1 MTVAELLSHMRRL
14 DVDVWAEGD
23 RLRLSAPPGVLT
35 LEMREQLMARKYEIM
50 AFIRTAFTLAAPATT
65 VVAVRSEGTR
75 PPFFAVPAHNG
86 DVFCYVHLAR
96 CLGQDQPFYA
106 LQPPGLD
113 GARAPAETIEAL
125 AAHFVREL
133 RAFLPGGP
141 YLLGGFCVGG
151 AVAFETARQLREQG
165 EDVRLL
171 VLLGSPHPVAFRT
184 YNRARKLI
192 ERVGHHGRL
201 LWRSPAQH
209 GRHLIRTLRARAKLA
224 SGVVDP
230 LSRYSQNVERATLAA
245 IRVYSPRPFDGRI
258 SLVLPSEEWAK
269 SYDRP
274 MDWRAQS
281 GDGFDVVT
289 GPRDCNGDVMLRE
302 PHVRWLA
309 GELRALLDRAQA
321 GFDRGASLRVSG

>member
-14 DVDVWAEGD
+14 DVDVRAEGD
-23 RLRLSAPPGVLT
+23 RLRLSAPSGVLT
-35 LEMREQLMARKYEIM
+35 PEMREQLMSRKWEIL
-50 AFIRTAFTLAAPATT
+50 AFIRTAGSLAAPATT

-75 PPFFAVPAHNG
+75 PPFFAVPGHNG

-96 CLGQDQPFYA
+96 CLGRDQPFYA

-125 AAHFVREL
+125 AAHFVGEL

-141 YLLGGFCVGG
+141 YLLGGYCVGG

-184 YNRARKLI
+184 YNRARAVPWELI
-192 ERVGHHGRL
+192 ERIGHQSRL

-209 GRHLIRTLRARAKLA
+209 GRHLIRKLRP

-230 LSRYSQNVERATLAA
+230 LSRYSRNVEQATLAA
-245 IRVYSPRPFDGRI
+245 IRVYSPPPFDGRI
-258 SLVLPSEEWAK
+258 SLVLPSEKWAK

-309 GELRALLDRAQA
+309 GELTALLDRAQA
-321 GFDRGASLRVSG
+321 GFDREASLGVSG